1 MKKSYVHKLIK
12 QEIAKVGFERVKG
25 DDYALIAGDGKT
37 KLILRLPDGQ
47 RGFLLCAQF
56 PDLGEYNGNSK
67 KCLMRQFDFFGEL
80 AFFTVQE
87 FTDEQIVDATRRVV
101 DAYQIYIEQGAE
113 AIKERIEEWSF
124 GDWDEKIRDSVLR
137 YFGLPGI
144 DPYSEEYR
152 KEKVAQMSGSGA
164 ICMTLEEYL
173 VHKEFYDGYEA
184 YNATIS
190 VDEKQGSVMIHFHY
204 QTPWYQQ

>member
-1 MKKSYVHKLIK
+1 MKKSYVQKLIK
-12 QEIAKVGFERVKG
+12 QEISRVGFERVKG

-37 KLILRLPDGQ
+37 KLILRLPDGK

-67 KCLMRQFDFFGEL
+67 KCLMRQLDFFGEL

-87 FTDEQIVDATRRVV
+87 FTDEQIVDAARRVV
-101 DAYQIYIEQGAE
+101 DAYRPYIEQGAE
-113 AIKERIEEWSF
+113 AIKARIEEWNF
-124 GDWDEKIRDSVLR
+124 GDLDEKIRDSVLR
-137 YFGLPGI
+137 YFGFPGI

-152 KEKVAQMSGSGA
+152 KEKVAQMSGGGA
-164 ICMTLEEYL
+164 ICLTMEEYL
-173 VHKEFYDGYEA
+173 AHKAFYDGYEA
-184 YNATIS
+184 YNATIT
-190 VDEKQGSVMIHFHY
+190 VDQKRKSVMIHFHD